1 MALDGL
7 REERNLM
14 FELFQPL
21 VDLVG
26 GEVAGASQSGD
37 VLCSFDG
44 DAKRRRYRV
53 VSGCQGCGQPGE
65 SGDGRRGASA
75 SRLADSAAVCCRLVL
90 SH

>member
-26 GEVAGASQSGD
+26 G
-37 VLCSFDG
+37 
-44 DAKRRRYRV
+44 
-53 VSGCQGCGQPGE
+53 
-65 SGDGRRGASA
+65 
-75 SRLADSAAVCCRLVL
+75 
-90 SH
+90 